1 MSNSLAIAAA
11 TATLRHLLD
20 VPVKDLDTDL
30 STFGYRVTTQPPDL
44 AAKDFEGGNASVGL
58 NVFLYQTVLNAAWRN
73 MDMPKATRPGETGQP
88 PLALNLHYLLTAY
101 GQNDSNAGN
110 LAQRVLGAA
119 LSVVH
124 DHPLLA
130 PDQIANAI
138 PGNDLAKQFERMR
151 ITPLP
156 MGVEEIS
163 KLWMIF
169 QTQYRLSAVIEVT
182 VALIDSKRPTRTPLP
197 VIRRGGDDRG
207 ALAVTGS
214 IPVLNRVIPPQRQ
227 SATRLGEDAFVE
239 ADQLSGNNNMLRFR
253 HQTTGQVNEILSQT
267 TADNTLKV
275 HLPAIA
281 ADADAMHN
289 WAPGYYQIDLLRQ
302 GPATTRLVSNSL
314 PFALAPKISLALQIF
329 NAGTFALAV
338 TCEPRIDPDQ
348 AVLLLFG
355 DQQITPN
362 NWANPAD
369 NKQPTTLNFAITENG
384 KADYVV
390 RLRVDGVDSIP
401 VVYSVNPP
409 LADFDPLQKV
419 RVR

>member
-1 MSNSLAIAAA
+1 MSNSLAIAAT

-20 VPVKDLDTDL
+20 APVKDIDTDL

-44 AAKDFEGGNASVGL
+44 AAKDFEGSNASVGL
-58 NVFLYQTVLNAAWRN
+58 NIFLYQTVLNAAWRN
-73 MDMPKATRPGETGQP
+73 MDMPKAMRPGETGQP

-101 GQNDSNAGN
+101 GQNDSGAGN

-169 QTQYRLSAVIEVT
+169 QTQYRLSAAIEVT
-182 VALIDSKRPTRTPLP
+182 VALIDSRRPTKTPLP
-197 VIRRGGDDRG
+197 VIRRGSDDRG

-227 SATRLGEDAFVE
+227 SATRLGEDVVVE
-239 ADQLSGNNNMLRFR
+239 AEQLTGGSDILRFR
-253 HQTTGQVNEILSQT
+253 HQTTGQVNEITSQT
-267 TADNTLKV
+267 AADSSLKV
-275 HLPAIA
+275 HLPAVA

-289 WAPGYYQIDLLRQ
+289 WTPGYYQLDLLRP
-302 GPATTRLVSNSL
+302 GPATTKLVSNAL
-314 PFALAPKISLALQIF
+314 PFALAPRITLSQQVF
-329 NAGTFALAV
+329 NAGTFTLAV
-338 TCEPRIDPDQ
+338 TCEPRIDPGQ

-362 NWANPAD
+362 SWANPAD
-369 NKQPTTLNFAITENG
+369 NKKPTTMNFEITETAT
-384 KADYVV
+384 ADFVV

-401 VVYSVNPP
+401 VVYNVNPP

-419 RVR
+419 KVQ